1 MTGAVD
7 LSSGDSSSGDAPAR
21 VAVGYVAK
29 AKGILGEVGI
39 ELLSW
44 DRERFHGLR
53 RVRLERQG
61 QADRELKIQHCR
73 DDTRGPLIKF
83 TGFDTP
89 EEARQHLV
97 GGYLTVAGTDV
108 ADLPEGE
115 FYVYEIVGCEIWDE
129 EANVSRGTVTDVLTM
144 PSTDVYAVR
153 PEDGGEILLPAVQNF
168 IVRIDTASRRIT
180 VRGVEELFDTDTLSA
195 GKRDA

>member
-1 MTGAVD
+1 MTGA
-7 LSSGDSSSGDAPAR
+7 GDSSSGDSASGTPPAR

-29 AKGILGEVGI
+29 AKGIRGEVGI

-61 QADRELKIQHCR
+61 QADQELKIQHCR
-73 DDTRGPLIKF
+73 DDARGPLIKF

-89 EEARQHLV
+89 EAARQHLV
-97 GGYLTVAGTDV
+97 GGYLTVAGAEV

-115 FYVYEIVGCEIWDE
+115 FYVYDIVGCDVWDE
-129 EANVSRGTVTDVLTM
+129 EANVSRGTVTDVLSM

-153 PEDGGEILLPAVQNF
+153 PEGGGEILLPAVQNF
-168 IVRIDTASRRIT
+168 VVRIDTASRQII
-180 VRGVEELFDTDTLSA
+180 VRGVEELFELPGT
-195 GKRDA
+195 RDA